1 MFLKVDKRW
10 AIAITVLFF
19 MMFCRAFWM
28 AVSDSLSKA
37 EVASSKIKIGVSF
50 RIAEA
55 MAILCLSRLCREF
68 ELVWLLC
75 KHLHQRFS
83 GLKSGCYLL
92 WSD

>member
-55 MAILCLSRLCREF
+55 MAILCLSYYGAI
-68 ELVWLLC
+68 
-75 KHLHQRFS
+75 K
-83 GLKSGCYLL
+83 
-92 WSD
+92 